1 MLCRSPITLII
12 FIIIN
17 LTSCHISSDGII
29 IDFIEINYL
38 TKQITVFAKAKI
50 FKTIKN
56 YE

>member
-12 FIIIN
+12 FIKIN